1 MTAADPALTVDDALS
16 GPQPQTDGRSAFAHT
31 IADSLAIAN
40 RYLIAYKRLP
50 QLLVFSTIQPI
61 MFVLLFRYVFGGA
74 IRVPGGDYASYLLPG
89 VFVQTVVF
97 GSSSTA
103 IGLAMDMRAGI
114 IDRFRSLPMARSA
127 VLAGRTTADLVRNL
141 FVILLMV
148 AVGYLVGFRFHG
160 GLLAALG
167 AMGIALLFGYA
178 FSWFFALVGLLVKDV
193 ETAQVAGFVPLF
205 PLVFASSV
213 FASPATMPS
222 WLRAFA
228 EHQPITKVTNAV
240 RGLALG
246 TWQWSDVLVA
256 LLWIGAILVVFAPLA
271 IRLRTPVASC
281 GHALAP
287 NAERH
292 LRSRGRLST
301 IYPPELLART
311 LDIADACGF
320 SLDELRYE
328 YPDEVVPRE
337 VYDSV
342 IEILIGLKALRL
354 RITHQ
359 IVSNSVYSM
368 LISDVLYHGI
378 KDFVLTENMLAKNIP
393 GASSLVK
400 LGRKSLNVAAP
411 KLETGIDKQLVK
423 FINANIQ
430 TTIAQSETFLDNTLD
445 APTMRKLGG
454 EVWDANA
461 ARTMAEVCGDIDAA
475 AVDAAIDVARQFWL
489 HYRQTELFHALVA
502 EIVEGFFERYG
513 ERDVRALLE
522 EMGVT
527 QDVILEE
534 AYAFAIPVIERG
546 LETGYLERRI
556 RKRLG
561 AFYAQYEE

>member
-1 MTAADPALTVDDALS
+1 MPRDAMLE
-16 GPQPQTDGRSAFAHT
+16 AHVQYE
-31 IADSLAIAN
+31 L
-40 RYLIAYKRLP
+40 KRLSRRN
-50 QLLVFSTIQPI
+50 VKRTIREEVVAALDWLAEIKVNDLASAEQV
-61 MFVLLFRYVFGGA
+61 MAA
-74 IRVPGGDYASYLLPG
+74 IRRNV
-89 VFVQTVVF
+89 
-97 GSSSTA
+97 
-103 IGLAMDMRAGI
+103 
-114 IDRFRSLPMARSA
+114 IDRPLPDEFVAYIEENARLVYQFLAEDTTRS
-127 VLAGRTTADLVRNL
+127 
-141 FVILLMV
+141 
-148 AVGYLVGFRFHG
+148 
-160 GLLAALG
+160 
-167 AMGIALLFGYA
+167 
-178 FSWFFALVGLLVKDV
+178 
-193 ETAQVAGFVPLF
+193 
-205 PLVFASSV
+205 
-213 FASPATMPS
+213 
-222 WLRAFA
+222 
-228 EHQPITKVTNAV
+228 
-240 RGLALG
+240 
-246 TWQWSDVLVA
+246 
-256 LLWIGAILVVFAPLA
+256 
-271 IRLRTPVASC
+271 
-281 GHALAP
+281 
-287 NAERH
+287 
-292 LRSRGRLST
+292 
-301 IYPPELLART
+301 
-311 LDIADACGF
+311 
-320 SLDELRYE
+320 
-328 YPDEVVPRE
+328 DEVVPRE

-461 ARTMAEVCGDIDAA
+461 SRTMAEVCGDIDAA